1 MGSTCN
7 DFCSCGDHC
16 ENQPNEAPE
25 PIGVFSSTSSDPND
39 LDMMILMMQAVLM
52 KVMLISSLRT
62 SIKNLA
68 RQSTHMYIFIFY

>member
-16 ENQPNEAPE
+16 KNQPNEAPE
-25 PIGVFSSTSSDPND
+25 PIGVFSSSDPDD
-39 LDMMILMMQAVLM
+39 LDMIILMMQAVLM
-52 KVMLISSLRT
+52 KVMLISNSSLRT